1 MSFGNGYNGGRTS
14 MVRQLNSIRYH
25 VFWWSIDWWRIFLD
39 SCPHFISLTI
49 IFLYRSLLGTLLIL
63 LYFDLFFTNLKYT
76 DLQGS
81 FECLRSRASQ
91 WLSLPGWYG
100 VTLIRFD
107 SIRFDSNGVK
117 SYIIIIIII
126 TILVSILF

>member
-1 MSFGNGYNGGRTS
+1 MSFGD
-14 MVRQLNSIRYH
+14 QL
-25 VFWWSIDWWRIFLD
+25 IDDGIFLD

-49 IFLYRSLLGTLLIL
+49 IFLYRSLWARTLLI

-91 WLSLPGWYG
+91 
-100 VTLIRFD
+100 
-107 SIRFDSNGVK
+107 
-117 SYIIIIIII
+117 
-126 TILVSILF
+126 